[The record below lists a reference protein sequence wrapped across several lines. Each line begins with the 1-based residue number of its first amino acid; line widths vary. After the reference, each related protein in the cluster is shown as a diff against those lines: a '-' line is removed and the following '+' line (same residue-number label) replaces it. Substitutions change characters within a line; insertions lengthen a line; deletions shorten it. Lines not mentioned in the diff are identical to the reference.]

1 MNRKQGSHN
10 VYEYSKK
17 FNYLAQY
24 SAHHVDMDEQKA
36 ELFQKG
42 LSAQLQDHLVLF
54 RDQDGTIRACLELE
68 EKKRKRAMSRPF
80 VR

>member
-1 MNRKQGSHN
+1 
-10 VYEYSKK
+10 
-17 FNYLAQY
+17 
-24 SAHHVDMDEQKA
+24 MDEQKA